1 MYFIYLAVFPFLA
14 DSVLFWVCDGGVLHA
29 HYVGGGARPL
39 QRGRLWVRAEGQGQG
54 GSGVGARC
62 SGLGRGH
69 QAGGHQAEQIRR
81 LVGCPVKFGHEEKL
95 EL

>member
-1 MYFIYLAVFPFLA
+1 MGASSMHNMF
-14 DSVLFWVCDGGVLHA
+14 
-29 HYVGGGARPL
+29 GGGARPL

-62 SGLGRGH
+62 SGLGCEH
-69 QAGGHQAEQIRR
+69 QAGSHQAEQIR
-81 LVGCPVKFGHEEKL
+81 LVGCPVKFGHAEKL